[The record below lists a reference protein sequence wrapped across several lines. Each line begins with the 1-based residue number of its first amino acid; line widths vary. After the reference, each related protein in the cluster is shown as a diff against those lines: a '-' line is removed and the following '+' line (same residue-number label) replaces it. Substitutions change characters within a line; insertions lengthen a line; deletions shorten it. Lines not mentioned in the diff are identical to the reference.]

1 MRKII
6 IINLLILVT
15 LSSCSNLS
23 VKENGIIIENAWA
36 RPALQGNPSAVYFRI
51 ENNQKETEKLITVTS
66 QVAEFN
72 EIHLSSIVDGTM
84 KMMEQEFVEIEPDQ
98 VLEFKPMSYHVML
111 VNLKKDLKLGDQFEI
126 SLTFEKFGEKN
137 IIVEVKETE

>member
-51 ENNQKETEKLITVTS
+51 ENNQKETEKLISVTS

-84 KMMEQEFVEIEPDQ
+84 RMMEQEFVEIEPDQ

-126 SLTFEKFGEKN
+126 SLKFEKFGEKN